1 MKAELL
7 SQAPYYFNIAENMD
21 ATITPTSFSGRGQ
34 MLEAELRYKT
44 QNSDTE
50 FELANMDKDD
60 ITGKIDMLIFSEII
74 ES

>member
-1 MKAELL
+1 
-7 SQAPYYFNIAENMD
+7 
-21 ATITPTSFSGRGQ
+21 

-74 ES
+74 EF